1 MSAEQGQPG
10 VQLSDE
16 QLLTLYRMGQKRA
29 FTLLMERYKLELFH
43 FLFRFVMSKEV
54 AEDLFQEAF
63 LQVHISAD
71 SFDNTKRFRPWL
83 FTIAANKARDH
94 LRKVGR
100 QQELSLAVPLNA
112 SSPEAGEMIDLLA
125 GDFELPQDQLER
137 EDARKRVRQVIAG
150 LPEHMREI
158 LLLGYFHQMPYKEIS
173 DTLGVPLG
181 TVKSRLHAAVTT
193 FATAWKAKYKEDE

>member
-1 MSAEQGQPG
+1 MSAEPGQPG

-29 FTLLMERYKLELFH
+29 FTLLTERYKLELFH
-43 FLFRFVMSKEV
+43 FLYRFVMSKEV

-100 QQELSLAVPLNA
+100 QQELSHSAPVSA
-112 SSPEAGEMIDLLA
+112 SSPESGDLIDLLA
-125 GDFELPQDQLER
+125 GDFELPHDQLQR
-137 EDARKRVRQVIAG
+137 DDTRKRVRQVIAA
-150 LPEHMREI
+150 LPDHMREI
-158 LLLGYFHQMPYKEIS
+158 LVLGYFHQMPYKDIS
-173 DTLGVPLG
+173 ESLGVPLG
-181 TVKSRLHAAVTT
+181 TVKSRLHAAVTA
-193 FATAWKAKYKEDE
+193 FATAWKTKYKEDE